1 MNPARLA
8 VFFLLALSLVTG
20 CGGAKKKRLDSAS
33 KMSQLGI
40 AKLKE
45 GDAEGAVADLTQS
58 VKLNPKD
65 AETRHV
71 LGMALWAKGKIIG
84 DDSLMTE
91 AEKHILQSFD
101 MKGKEEVPGDWH
113 NNLGALY
120 VDLRRWPDAVVEL
133 QKALKDPEYRTPERP
148 LNNLSKCSLEQHKYA
163 EALEY
168 AERALKIQ
176 PRFCT
181 ALVNK
186 GEAAKALKRTQDALD
201 AYLKVIEQEECA
213 AWAEPYLKVGL
224 IYYEQKRTNDAKQNF
239 QKAKQADPDGP
250 IGKEADRYLRS
261 IGK

>member
-1 MNPARLA
+1 MTPRRTAIL
-8 VFFLLALSLVTG
+8 LLASLALVTG
-20 CGGAKKKRLDSAS
+20 CGGKKQKRLDTAS

-40 AKLKE
+40 SKLKE
-45 GDAEGAVADLTQS
+45 GDAEGAVADLTQAT
-58 VKLNPKD
+58 KLAPKD
-65 AETRHV
+65 PEIRHL
-71 LGMALWAKGKIIG
+71 LGMALWSKGSVIG

-91 AEKHILQSFD
+91 AEKSILQSFD
-101 MKGKEEVPGDWH
+101 MKGQKEVPGDWH

-201 AYLKVIEQEECA
+201 AYLKVIEVEECSG
-213 AWAEPYLKVGL
+213 WAEPYLKVGL